1 MDLFRYFIRFLYKIR
16 WYLIILPIIS
26 LIVAWFLTRNME
38 HIYDTNTT
46 IYTGMIT
53 GYNLEGTTGSVGG
66 NSQTNIT
73 NLMLIVTTDNTIHE
87 VALRLFGRCMMYG
100 NPNKDNNYISAEH
113 FRQLNATVPP
123 EVKAL
128 INRNS
133 EDQTYANLKAY
144 EKPTQNNYIFGL
156 LNYHQYFGIDN
167 ITSRLKVLQL
177 DQSDIIDIGYS
188 ANDAGIAFNTLDIL
202 NKVFA
207 RQYQQLRFGETN
219 NVIRFFEKEVAR
231 LYKVLS
237 NAEDD
242 LIRYNISKKIINY
255 EEQTKALT
263 GLEAQQQN
271 FRNDQLM
278 NYTTSKA
285 LLDYL
290 ERQLGNRAQVIR
302 SNREFTN
309 QVRDISRI
317 QSRISNLRIMS
328 SEGGGQNN
336 ESQEELAKA
345 QRDLQKATGRVTQL
359 TKDIEASTFSTET
372 GVKAN
377 DMLERWLEQL
387 LLMEKTKAEMTATD
401 IMKENLERQYLFYA
415 PIGATIERKVRHISF
430 IEGNYMEMLKAL
442 NAARMRQRNLQMS
455 TATLRVLNPPMFP
468 LNAQPTNRIM
478 ILLGSLLLTFML
490 TALWFLIIEMLDRTL
505 RDRMRSE
512 RITQIPVM
520 GCFPKESNLRYRRF
534 NKTIADMAM
543 KQLSKSLLPH
553 FKEGQQNVLNFFK
566 EGQQNVLNLISTD
579 SGNGKS
585 YLAQELENYW
595 ISIGLEVRRLTYDE
609 DFLAEDSKFILA
621 KDIKDL
627 CPDILPNEI
636 AIVEYPNMDDNS
648 ISPAL
653 LNMGT
658 INLMVTRANRTW
670 KDIDQKALKE
680 LQTMLDDDHKDTLF
694 MYLTEASRYAV
705 EEFVG
710 QLPPYTRFNNFVYRI
725 SQLGLTATE
734 NEHSL

>member
-1 MDLFRYFIRFLYKIR
+1 MDLFRYFVRFLYKIR
-16 WYLIILPIIS
+16 WYLVILPLIA

-38 HIYDTNTT
+38 RIYDANTT

-53 GYNLEGTTGSVGG
+53 GYNLEGSGAVGG
-66 NSQTNIT
+66 NAQTNIT
-73 NLMLIVTTDNTIHE
+73 NLMLIITTDNTIHE
-87 VALRLFGRCMMYG
+87 VALRLFARCMMYG
-100 NPNKDNNYISAEH
+100 NPNKNNNYISAEH

-123 EVKAL
+123 DVKAL

-133 EDQTYANLKAY
+133 ESATYANLKAY
-144 EKPTQNNYIFGL
+144 EKPSQDNYLFGI
-156 LNYHQYFGIDN
+156 LNYHPYFGIN
-167 ITSRLKVLQL
+167 SITSRLKVLQL
-177 DQSDIIDIGYS
+177 SGSDIIDIAYS
-188 ANDAGIAFNTLDIL
+188 ANDAGIAYNTIDIL
-202 NKVFA
+202 NEVFA
-207 RQYQQLRFGETN
+207 RQYQQIRFGETG
-219 NVIRFFEKEVAR
+219 NVIKFFEREVHR
-231 LYKVLS
+231 LWRILT

-242 LIRYNISKKIINY
+242 LIRYNISKRIINY
-255 EEQTKALT
+255 GEQTKQLT
-263 GLEAQQQN
+263 VLEAQQQN

-278 NYTTSKA
+278 NRTTSKA

-302 SNREFTN
+302 SNKEFTS

-317 QSRISNLRIMS
+317 QSRISNLKLMS
-328 SEGGGQNN
+328 SEGGGNNN

-345 QRDLQKATGRVTQL
+345 QRDLQAATSRVTQL
-359 TKDIEASTFSTET
+359 TKDIEASTYSTET

-377 DMLERWLEQL
+377 DMLSRWLEQL
-387 LLMEKTKAEMTATD
+387 LLLEKTKAEGTATD
-401 IMKENLERQYLFYA
+401 IMRENLDRQYLYYA
-415 PIGATIERKVRHISF
+415 PIGATLDRKDRHIAF

-442 NAARMRQRNLQMS
+442 NAARLRQKNLQMS

-478 ILLGSLLLTFML
+478 ILLGAFMLTFML
-490 TALWFLIIEMLDRTL
+490 TALYFLLIEMLDRTL

-512 RITQIPVM
+512 RITKIPVM

-534 NKTIADMAM
+534 NKTIADMSM
-543 KQLSKSLLPH
+543 KQLSKALLPH
-553 FKEGQQNVLNFFK
+553 FKEGQQNVLN
-566 EGQQNVLNLISTD
+566 LLSTD

-585 YLAQELENYW
+585 YLSQELENYW
-595 ISIGLEVRRLTYDE
+595 ISIGLQVRRLTYDE

-627 CPDILPNEI
+627 CPDILPDEI
-636 AIVEYPNMDDNS
+636 AIIEYPNLDDYS

-670 KDIDQKALKE
+670 KDVDQKALKE
-680 LQTMLDDDHKDTLF
+680 VQAMLDEEHKNTLF

-710 QLPPYTRFNNFVYRI
+710 QLPPYTKFSNFVYRM

-734 NEHSL
+734 NEHAK

>member
-1 MDLFRYFIRFLYKIR
+1 MDLFRYIVRFLYKIR
-16 WYLIILPIIS
+16 WYLIILPMIALII
-26 LIVAWFLTRNME
+26 AWFSTRDME
-38 HIYDTNTT
+38 RIYDTNTT

-53 GYNLEGTTGSVGG
+53 GYNLEGTGTSGG

-73 NLMLIVTTDNTIHE
+73 NLMLIITTDNTIHE

-156 LNYHQYFGIDN
+156 LNYHPYFGIDN
-167 ITSRLKVLQL
+167 ITARLKVLQL
-177 DQSDIIDIGYS
+177 DYSDIIDIGYS
-188 ANDAGIAFNTLDIL
+188 SNDAGIAYNTLDIL

-231 LYKVLS
+231 LYKILS

-271 FRNDQLM
+271 FRNDQLL

-317 QSRISNLRIMS
+317 QSRISNLRLMS

-345 QRDLQKATGRVTQL
+345 QRDLQKATGRVSQL
-359 TKDIEASTFSTET
+359 TKDIEASTYSTES
-372 GVKAN
+372 GIRAN
-377 DMLERWLEQL
+377 DMLGRWLEQL
-387 LLMEKTKAEMTATD
+387 LLLEKTKAEMTATD
-401 IMKENLERQYLFYA
+401 IMKDNLDRQYLFYA
-415 PIGATIERKVRHISF
+415 PIGATIDRKVRHIGF

-442 NAARMRQRNLQMS
+442 NSARMRQRNLQMS

-478 ILLGSLLLTFML
+478 ILLGSFML
-490 TALWFLIIEMLDRTL
+490 AFMFTALYFFIIELLDRTL

-512 RITQIPVM
+512 RITKIPVM

-534 NKTIADMAM
+534 NKTIADMAI

-553 FKEGQQNVLNFFK
+553 FK

-585 YLAQELENYW
+585 YLSQELENYW

-636 AIVEYPNMDDNS
+636 AIIEFPNLDDNS

-670 KDIDQKALKE
+670 KDVDQKALKE
-680 LQTMLDDDHKDTLF
+680 LQAMLDEEHKSTLF
-694 MYLTEASRYAV
+694 MYLTEANRYAV

-710 QLPPYTRFNNFVYRI
+710 QLPPYTKFSNFVYRM

-734 NEHSL
+734 NQHSL

>member
-1 MDLFRYFIRFLYKIR
+1 MDLFRYFVRFLYKIR
-16 WYLIILPIIS
+16 WYLVILPMIA
-26 LIVAWFLTRNME
+26 LIVAWFMTRNME
-38 HIYDTNTT
+38 RIYDSNTT

-53 GYNLEGTTGSVGG
+53 GYNLEGTGAVGG
-66 NSQTNIT
+66 NSQTNIN
-73 NLMLIVTTDNTIHE
+73 NLMLIITTDNTIHE
-87 VALRLFGRCMMYG
+87 VSLRLFSRCMMYG

-113 FRQLNATVPP
+113 FRQLNATVPA

-128 INRNS
+128 INHNNES
-133 EDQTYANLKAY
+133 QTYANLKAY
-144 EKPTQNNYIFGL
+144 EKPSQDNFLFGL
-156 LNYHQYFGIDN
+156 LNYHPYFGINN

-177 DQSDIIDIGYS
+177 NGSDIIDIGYS
-188 ANDAGIAFNTLDIL
+188 ANDAGIAYNTLDIL
-202 NKVFA
+202 NEVFA
-207 RQYQQLRFGETN
+207 RQYQQIRFGETN
-219 NVIRFFEKEVAR
+219 NVIRFFEKEVSR
-231 LYKVLS
+231 LYKILT

-242 LIRYNISKKIINY
+242 LIRYNISKRIINY
-255 EEQTKALT
+255 GEQTKALT

-285 LLDYL
+285 LMDYL

-302 SNREFTN
+302 SNKEFTN

-317 QSRISNLRIMS
+317 QSRISNLRLMS
-328 SEGGGQNN
+328 SESGAQNN

-345 QRDLQKATGRVTQL
+345 QRDLQKATGRVSQL
-359 TKDIEASTFSTET
+359 TKDIEASTYSTET
-372 GVKAN
+372 GVRAN
-377 DMLERWLEQL
+377 SMIDRWLEQIL
-387 LLMEKTKAEMTATD
+387 ILEKTKAEMTATD
-401 IMKENLERQYLFYA
+401 IMKNNLDRQYLFYA
-415 PIGATIERKVRHISF
+415 PIGATLDRKDRHIGF

-442 NAARMRQRNLQMS
+442 NAARLRQRNLQMS

-468 LNAQPTNRIM
+468 LNAQPTNRLM
-478 ILLGSLLLTFML
+478 ILLGAFFLAFALT
-490 TALWFLIIEMLDRTL
+490 TLWFLVIELLDRTL

-512 RITQIPVM
+512 RITKIPVM

-543 KQLSKSLLPH
+543 KQLSKALLPH
-553 FKEGQQNVLNFFK
+553 FKEGQQNVLN
-566 EGQQNVLNLISTD
+566 LLSTD

-595 ISIGLEVRRLTYDE
+595 ISIGLQVRRLTYDE

-627 CPDILPNEI
+627 CPDILPDEI
-636 AIVEYPNMDDNS
+636 AIIEYPNLDDNS

-653 LNMGT
+653 LNIGT
-658 INLMVTRANRTW
+658 VNLMVTRANRTW
-670 KDIDQKALKE
+670 KDVDQKALKE
-680 LQTMLDDDHKDTLF
+680 VQAMLDDEHKDTLF

-710 QLPPYTRFNNFVYRI
+710 QLPPYTKFNNFVYRM
-725 SQLGLTATE
+725 SQLGLTAIE
-734 NEHSL
+734 NEHAK

>member
-26 LIVAWFLTRNME
+26 LIVAWFMTRNME
-38 HIYDTNTT
+38 RIYDTNTT

-87 VALRLFGRCMMYG
+87 VALRLFSRCMMYG

-144 EKPTQNNYIFGL
+144 EKPTQNNYLFGI
-156 LNYHQYFGIDN
+156 LNYHPYFGIN
-167 ITSRLKVLQL
+167 SITSRLKVLQL

-401 IMKENLERQYLFYA
+401 IMKDNLERQYLFYA
-415 PIGATIERKVRHISF
+415 PIGATIERKVRHIGF

-553 FKEGQQNVLNFFK
+553 FKEGQQNVLN
-566 EGQQNVLNLISTD
+566 LISTD

-621 KDIKDL
+621 KGIKDL

-636 AIVEYPNMDDNS
+636 AIIEYPNMDDNS

-670 KDIDQKALKE
+670 KDVDQKALRE
-680 LQTMLDDDHKDTLF
+680 LQTMLNEDHKDTLF